1 MIVSRLF
8 STFISI
14 LIFRSLSLH
23 PNQYL
28 WYNLQKELQSK
39 SDDFYTNE
47 KTLTSAK
54 EGGVEVGKY

>member
-1 MIVSRLF
+1 MSRLF

-28 WYNLQKELQSK
+28 RYNLQKELQSK

-54 EGGVEVGKY
+54 EGGVEVWKY